1 MDIGESLRLMRLS
14 ENLPFVAVL
23 IEFAKDAPEGTP
35 CFFVPSES
43 SECIYSAAEK
53 QHRNSA
59 RANEIRIPRKM
70 AAGVARRYKP
80 EKDGYV
86 FGSARSCDTFHT
98 LVSKQQWIRAS
109 GICKSQIRR
118 FEALSGCLSLMHF

>member
-1 MDIGESLRLMRLS
+1 
-14 ENLPFVAVL
+14 
-23 IEFAKDAPEGTP
+23 
-35 CFFVPSES
+35 
-43 SECIYSAAEK
+43 
-53 QHRNSA
+53 
-59 RANEIRIPRKM
+59 M

-98 LVSKQQWIRAS
+98 LVSKQQWIHAS

-118 FEALSGCLSLMHF
+118 FEALFGLFIVNALLINNAFGRIGEVYRK